1 MEENLELEHFFF
13 FEKMILD
20 CMYKTNHYNI
30 LKK

>member
-13 FEKMILD
+13 EKMILD
-20 CMYKTNHYNI
+20 YMYKTNHYNI